1 MAKWH
6 YRIES
11 NQRIKG
17 YNHKN
22 GKHDYLIQDVVKI
35 EENGKARFEK
45 EYYQNGKRSILVNI
59 ALSCILILIFL
70 TCATR
75 NLQVSM
81 DIKSTN
87 VFSYAIDNSI
97 NILGVVLFL
106 INLEPVAK
114 IINPF
119 FQLSSYG
126 NKVYLLVIGS
136 LLSTLL
142 AGILY
147 ITNIGV
153 PSTYLFSMLGI
164 LMTWFFS

>member
-22 GKHDYLIQDVVKI
+22 GTHDYLIQDVVKI

-45 EYYQNGKRSILVNI
+45 EYYQNGGKSKFVNI
-59 ALSCILILIFL
+59 GLSCILMLILLIY
-70 TCATR
+70 AIR
-75 NLQVSM
+75 NVQVSM
-81 DIKSTN
+81 DIESTN
-87 VFSYAIDNSI
+87 VFFYAIDNSI
-97 NILGVVLFL
+97 NILGIILFF
-106 INLEPVAK
+106 INFEPVAK

-147 ITNIGV
+147 ITKIGV